1 MTEDKPKTIFYFDE
15 DPGYETLKKI
25 TEGYFEVLKLVDGRD
40 LFLSEDG
47 MYRLPINIEASNMFK
62 FKIYGNIAI
71 VGKITNE

>member
-1 MTEDKPKTIFYFDE
+1 MSEEKPKTIFYFDE

-25 TEGYFEVLKLVDGRD
+25 TQGYFEVLKLVDGRD

-71 VGKITNE
+71 VGKLTNE

>member
-1 MTEDKPKTIFYFDE
+1 MSEENPKTIFYFDE

-25 TEGYFEVLKLVDGRD
+25 TQGYFEVLKLVDGRD

-71 VGKITNE
+71 VGKVTNE

>member
-71 VGKITNE
+71 VGKLTNE

>member
-1 MTEDKPKTIFYFDE
+1 MSEEKPKTIFYFDE

-25 TEGYFEVLKLVDGRD
+25 TQGYFEVLKLVDGRD

-71 VGKITNE
+71 VGKVTNE

>member
-1 MTEDKPKTIFYFDE
+1 MSEENPKTIFYFDE

-25 TEGYFEVLKLVDGRD
+25 TQGYFQVLKLIDGRD

-47 MYRLPINIEASNMFK
+47 IYRLPINVEASNMFK

-71 VGKITNE
+71 VGKLN

>member
-25 TEGYFEVLKLVDGRD
+25 TQGYFEVLKLVDGRD

-71 VGKITNE
+71 VGKVTNE

>member
-71 VGKITNE
+71 VGKLN